1 MAFQGVLGILAFLFI
16 AWILSEN
23 RRKIS
28 LYTTVAGLGLQLILA
43 VLLLKFSFSDEIFL
57 SLNRVV
63 MSLEE
68 STQAG
73 TSFVFGYL
81 GGGELPYEARESVST
96 YILAFRALPLI
107 LFLSALS
114 SLFFYWNILPVVV
127 RFFSRLLE
135 KTLRIGGAEGLGVGG
150 NIFLGM
156 VESPLFIRPYLV
168 NMSRSELFTV
178 MATGMATIAGT
189 VMVLYA
195 SILSDVIPNVLGHI
209 LTASILNAPA
219 AVVISKILIPQTEE
233 PTSGELTNPEPVHN
247 AMEAITQGTLRGVQ
261 LFFNVVAMLIV
272 LVALVYLANLV
283 LGLLPNVGAE
293 PITLQRL
300 FGIVMAPVVWLMG
313 VPWSESGV
321 AGGLMGTKTVI
332 NELVAYLDMSRLP
345 EGALSSRSYLILTY
359 AMCGF
364 ANPGSIG
371 IMIGGLGTLVP
382 ERRNEIVSLGFLS
395 LLAGTLATCM
405 TGALVGILE

>member
-16 AWILSEN
+16 AWALSEN
-23 RRKIS
+23 RRKVS
-28 LYTTVAGLGLQLILA
+28 LYTTAVGLGLQLALA
-43 VLLLKFSFSDEIFL
+43 VVLLKFSFSEGIFL

-63 MSLEE
+63 RSLEE

-73 TSFVFGYL
+73 TAFVFGYL
-81 GGGELPYEARESVST
+81 GGGELPFEASESVST
-96 YILAFRALPLI
+96 YIFAFRALPLI
-107 LFLSALS
+107 IFLSALS
-114 SLFFYWNILPVVV
+114 SLFFYWKILPIVVG
-127 RFFSRLLE
+127 FFSRVLE
-135 KTLRIGGAEGLGVGG
+135 KTLRLGGAEGLGVAG

-156 VESPLFIRPYLV
+156 VESPLFVRPYLV

-178 MATGMATIAGT
+178 MASGMATIAGT

-195 SILSDVIPNVLGHI
+195 SILSDVVPNVLGHI

-219 AVVISKILIPQTEE
+219 AVVISKLLIPQTEKS
-233 PTSGELTNPEPVHN
+233 TSGELTNPEPFHN
-247 AMEAITQGTLRGVQ
+247 SMEAITQGTLRGVQ
-261 LFFNVVAMLIV
+261 LFLNVVAMLIV
-272 LVALVYLANLV
+272 LVALVYLCNLI

-293 PITLQRL
+293 PLTLQRL
-300 FGIVMAPVVWLMG
+300 FGIAMAPVVWLMG
-313 VPWSESGV
+313 IPWSESGV
-321 AGGLMGTKTVI
+321 AGALMGTKTVI
-332 NELVAYLDMSRLP
+332 NELVAYLDMGQLP

-364 ANPGSIG
+364 ANPGSVG

-382 ERRNEIVSLGFLS
+382 ERRSEIVSLGFRA

-405 TGALVGILE
+405 TGAIVGILK